1 MAASFRQW
9 EKDPFFSAADEVQES
24 ADRYRIFRRFL
35 SSSLNLMEFYG
46 FFSSTICRMESL
58 YRLYIQER
66 NNAAKATTGVEFAS
80 GELRRELRTALGTA
94 KWQVISGPCWVAL
107 PRVSWETGYVQNQ
120 IF

>member
-1 MAASFRQW
+1 
-9 EKDPFFSAADEVQES
+9 
-24 ADRYRIFRRFL
+24 
-35 SSSLNLMEFYG
+35 
-46 FFSSTICRMESL
+46 MESL